1 MLRLTH
7 LCVFAAL
14 LVAVPTTLFCQ
25 GLPQASPEQVGL
37 SSERLA
43 RIGAAMQAH
52 VDEDR
57 IAGAVGLVARRGKV
71 AYLES
76 WGLRDMGRE
85 VPMDT
90 DAIFRIYSMTKP
102 ITSVAV
108 MMLFEEGLFFLN
120 DPVGRYLPELQELEV
135 ALPPDSASGERTT
148 RRTRPVTIRDLLR
161 HTSGLTYGFFGNT
174 YVDSLYRQA
183 GVLSRDSTLAQMV
196 TTLASLPLLYE
207 PGTRWHYSVSTDV
220 LARLVEVVS
229 GMPLDQ
235 FFDERI
241 LDPLGMYDTEFYV
254 DETRRDRFARMYRHD
269 GNDNLVPG
277 DSTGYL
283 RKPSFLS
290 GGGGLTSTASDYLRF
305 AQMLL
310 NGGELDG
317 VRLLGTKTVE
327 LMTANHLDDSQTI
340 ASFGFGLGVSVRREL
355 GAGGMQGSLGEYGW
369 GGLAGTDFWVDPEE
383 ELIGVFMV
391 HINPNR
397 DIDFRSQ
404 FKNLVYQAITN

>member
-269 GNDNLVPG
+269 GNGNLVPG